1 MAQVDT
7 GTESGPA
14 TETSDSNYLSALQAD
29 ADASFAAL
37 EDQSPPSAETA
48 IDEPA
53 ATSSEEIASDAD
65 GTATASVDTL
75 ISDGDP
81 DEVVYTRRNAK
92 EIAEKALADKEAALA
107 RAAEMESQQAEQQQ
121 RWQALQE
128 QAAQWNPDPAV
139 MAEIDRA
146 TKARDWD
153 TLAKHNLYSVDD
165 ALDRLSAMETQRDTN
180 TAMLGYWHGVFIG
193 QFGPAY
199 QKAAERTGLSWPE
212 IQAEKDPEKTITR
225 LLDAEAAR
233 VRTEEQGKY
242 TALKSEYDAL
252 KARAG
257 SDGSSPESGGA
268 GASSTAVPRTVQEL
282 ERMGL
287 GDFEKQ
293 FDKILASIPN
303 R

>member
-14 TETSDSNYLSALQAD
+14 TESQDSNYLSALQAD

-37 EDQSPPSAETA
+37 EEQAPPSAEATTE
-48 IDEPA
+48 EPA
-53 ATSSEEIASDAD
+53 DTS
-65 GTATASVDTL
+65 TVSVDAVAEGAAPDSVDAQL
-75 ISDGDP
+75 AGND
-81 DEVVYTRRNAK
+81 DEVITRRNARELVEK
-92 EIAEKALADKEAALA
+92 ARAEKEEAISK
-107 RAAEMESQQAEQQQ
+107 AAELEAQQKQQSETWQ
-121 RWQALQE
+121 RLQE

-165 ALDRLSAMETQRDTN
+165 ALDRLQSMEEQKSTN

-199 QKAAERTGLSWPE
+199 QKAAERAGIPWAEL
-212 IQAEKDPEKTITR
+212 QAESDPEKTITR
-225 LLDAEAAR
+225 LLDAEATR

-257 SDGSSPESGGA
+257 GPSPESGGA
-268 GASSTAVPRTVQEL
+268 GASSSAVPKTVQEL
-282 ERMGL
+282 ERMSNA
-287 GDFEKQ
+287 DFEKN
-293 FDKILASIPN
+293 FDKILAAIPT
-303 R
+303 

>member
-14 TETSDSNYLSALQAD
+14 TESQDSNYLSALQAD

-37 EDQSPPSAETA
+37 EEQAPPSAEATTE
-48 IDEPA
+48 EPA
-53 ATSSEEIASDAD
+53 DTS
-65 GTATASVDTL
+65 TVSVDAVAEGAAPDSVDAQL
-75 ISDGDP
+75 AGND
-81 DEVVYTRRNAK
+81 DEVITRRNARELVEK
-92 EIAEKALADKEAALA
+92 ARAEKEEAISK
-107 RAAEMESQQAEQQQ
+107 AAELEAQQNQQSETWQ
-121 RWQALQE
+121 RLQE

-165 ALDRLSAMETQRDTN
+165 ALDRLQSMEEQKSTN

-199 QKAAERTGLSWPE
+199 QKAAERAGIPWAEL
-212 IQAEKDPEKTITR
+212 QAESDPEKTITR
-225 LLDAEAAR
+225 LLDAEATR

-257 SDGSSPESGGA
+257 GPSPESGGA
-268 GASSTAVPRTVQEL
+268 GASSSAVPKTVQEL
-282 ERMGL
+282 ERMSNA
-287 GDFEKQ
+287 DFEKN
-293 FDKILASIPN
+293 FDKILAAIPT
-303 R
+303 